1 MGGMRMPALEAEG
14 LAWLVD
20 EAQRV
25 AGEVGGKATE
35 TSVLLKILRDELT
48 RKKWPKAHLFK
59 GAGSGR
65 SRRTSSADS

>member
-25 AGEVGGKATE
+25 AEEVGGKATE
-35 TSVLLKILRDELT
+35 TSVLLKILRDELV
-48 RKKWPKAHLFK
+48 RKKWPKAYLLK
-59 GAGSGR
+59 ASGTGR
-65 SRRTSSADS
+65 RRRTPPADP